1 MKIRILFIPVVL
13 ALAVTSFSCSDY
25 SCTKATLIFGL
36 TGFSDTEADTI
47 VIRRFEKNDNITV
60 KDSFLIDHISFTR
73 NNDTLKMGA
82 FPSTAIL
89 ETDFNYELFFPETGK
104 LIRIT
109 DIQEEQLEKKRGL
122 FNTRKVGC
130 ENRITSYKKDGQIS
144 TSIEYNLTYISR

>member
-1 MKIRILFIPVVL
+1 MKIRNLFIPLILTLTV
-13 ALAVTSFSCSDY
+13 ASFSCSDY
-25 SCTKATLIFGL
+25 SCTKASLIFGL

-47 VIRRFEKNDNITV
+47 IIRRFEKNDNINV
-60 KDSFLIDHISFTR
+60 KDSFLIDHISFNR

-82 FPSTAIL
+82 FPSTATL
-89 ETDFNYELFFPETGK
+89 ESDFNYELFFPETGK

-122 FNTRKVGC
+122 FNSSKVGC

-144 TSIEYNLTYISR
+144 TSIEYNLTYIPR